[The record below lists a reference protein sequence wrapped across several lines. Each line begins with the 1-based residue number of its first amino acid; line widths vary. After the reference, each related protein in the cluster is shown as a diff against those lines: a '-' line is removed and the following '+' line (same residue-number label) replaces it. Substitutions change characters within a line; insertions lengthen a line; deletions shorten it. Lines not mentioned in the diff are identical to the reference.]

1 MADNQSMFVFS
12 CISGGYFVSQSAIL
26 TILLESLNKSE
37 KTNKNIDFYFG
48 NSGGAISNLISTQYS
63 GEKETIE
70 RVLYSIKNSM
80 FLSNWVS
87 GNVPFSNVS
96 SKLIAMFKS
105 SFYTQGKGSKNLLN
119 TFYTSRQLKETELWI
134 GKFNLDK
141 SKTDLL
147 CTSSQANS
155 KLSTY
160 INSDYMTDLSNV
172 FEIKYADGDK
182 DIIAD
187 SLNATSSLPG
197 FKPPLK
203 IGKYNYMDGGLGSAS
218 TGSLLLNSIK
228 RYSQQNN
235 DKKYQFFYV
244 MGPNYSEFA
253 PKPESHWAKELTF
266 AVNQLTRSLIYR
278 ERQQIFETWMNIIS
292 VSDISGLVK
301 ITVTG
306 QTQIRD
312 FFNEHGSK
320 HFFATCYTKDKK
332 LNILNFDKGDL
343 KTIFEETY
351 NSVYFEIYY
360 KN

>member
-1 MADNQSMFVFS
+1 MATESTFVFS
-12 CISGGYFVSQSAIL
+12 CISGGYFVSQTAIL
-26 TILLESLNKSE
+26 AMLLDSLDKST

-48 NSGGAISNLISTQYS
+48 NSGGAISNIISIQYS
-63 GEKETIE
+63 GEIETIE
-70 RVLYSIKNSM
+70 RVLYSMNSSM

-96 SKLIAMFKS
+96 SKLISMFKS
-105 SFYTQGKGSKNLLN
+105 SFYTQGKGSKNLLD
-119 TFYTSRQLKETELWI
+119 TFYTSRQLKETEIWI

-141 SKTDLL
+141 SKTDLV
-147 CTSSQANS
+147 CTSSEANS
-155 KLSTY
+155 NLNPY
-160 INSDYMTDLSNV
+160 INSNYMSDLSNV
-172 FEIKYADGDK
+172 FEIKYANGDK
-182 DIIAD
+182 DVIAD

-228 RYSQQNN
+228 KYSN
-235 DKKYQFFYV
+235 DNTGNKYQFFYV
-244 MGPNYSEFA
+244 VGPNYTTFE
-253 PKPESHWAKELTF
+253 PKSESHWTQELTF

-278 ERQQIFETWMNIIS
+278 ERQQIFETWMDIVS
-292 VSDISGLVK
+292 VSDISALVK
-301 ITVTG
+301 TTVTG
-306 QTQIRD
+306 HTQIKN
-312 FFNEHGSK
+312 FFSTLGNK

-332 LNILNFDKGDL
+332 LNILNFDKNDL
-343 KTIFEETY
+343 KTIFDDTY